1 MVDRALSERVASGR
15 HVSMSTQTLIVTGAS
30 RGIGAATARAAAALG
45 ANVVLCARS
54 EADLDAVARPI
65 AEAGGQVLSVAAD
78 VSNRDDCRRLVDA
91 TIERFGSLD
100 ALVNNAATLDPV
112 EPIAT
117 SDPALWHRAL
127 AVNVL
132 GPLML
137 AQAALP
143 ALRARQGRIIDVTSG
158 AAGIPISGLSAYCA
172 SKAALNIF
180 NKCLAKEEPE
190 VTVIAFEPGTVDT
203 TMHAFIRAE
212 AQPAMQP
219 ADYALFVGLYEQ
231 GHLRPPDDIGRILA
245 HVALRAPRSW
255 SGTLVAWDDAQVQG
269 LLAG

>member
-1 MVDRALSERVASGR
+1 M
-15 HVSMSTQTLIVTGAS
+15 IITGAS

-54 EADLDAVARPI
+54 AADLAAVARPI
-65 AEAGGQVLSVAAD
+65 EEAGGQVLSVAAD
-78 VSNRDDCRRLVDA
+78 VSDREGCKRLVGA
-91 TIERFGSLD
+91 ALERFGSLD
-100 ALVNNAATLDPV
+100 AVVSNAATLDPIA
-112 EPIAT
+112 PIAT
-117 SDPALWHRAL
+117 SDPAVWHRAL

-132 GPLML
+132 GPVML

-158 AAGIPISGLSAYCA
+158 AASIPISGLSAYCA
-172 SKAALNIF
+172 SKAALDIF
-180 NKCLAKEEPE
+180 SKCLAREEPE

-203 TMHAFIRAE
+203 GMHAFIRAE
-212 AQPAMQP
+212 AQPAMLP

-231 GHLRPPDDIGRILA
+231 GHLRPPDEVGRILA

-255 SGTLVAWDDAQVQG
+255 SGTLVAWNDPQVQS
-269 LLAG
+269 LLAA